1 MADWIN
7 LPCRD
12 NDGNCHVVVEA
23 PRGSVVKLK
32 YDPSKNVFVFNR
44 ALTLGLVY
52 PYDWG
57 FVPSTCAQDGDPLDA
72 MVLFDAP
79 TWPGVLI
86 PSRAI
91 GVVRIRQR
99 DTKRSARVRNDRV
112 IVVPADDKRYRHVRE
127 LPKRVREELEE
138 FFVKTSSMTKKEVSV
153 EGWDGPRM
161 AEKLINKAATAYIRG
176 RSPE

>member
-57 FVPSTCAQDGDPLDA
+57 FVPSTCAPDGDPLDA

-86 PSRAI
+86 PSRA
-91 GVVRIRQR
+91 
-99 DTKRSARVRNDRV
+99 
-112 IVVPADDKRYRHVRE
+112 
-127 LPKRVREELEE
+127 
-138 FFVKTSSMTKKEVSV
+138 
-153 EGWDGPRM
+153 
-161 AEKLINKAATAYIRG
+161 KAATAYIRG
-176 RSPE
+176 RSSE